1 MAYLD
6 TILSAAMQGPSDDDK
21 DTLRR
26 LSRIAGSSNYNPT
39 PDIAAQGPQNY
50 STPLSATEEPA
61 FQNWLK
67 TNQVPFKDEPQADYD
82 MRGFY
87 KAAQFGDPRATQ
99 SLNAGDQQMHFPD
112 TWKTPYH
119 TGFSN
124 ESMYAPQSAPRWEGD
139 VLKTA
144 GGKVVSDERPS
155 QPQTPLGGYLGA
167 IGAGTQSIQSAASKE
182 EALPARNIPERSYPP
197 AEGTG
202 YQGFEVPAA
211 SPIAQR
217 LAGIGEQEAALRYP
231 GVDDISKKR
240 RFLADLAGVAT
251 GIMTKNPM
259 AGIQMAE
266 GIKTQKFHQAL
277 SDLERQREALTP
289 TLTEEQKR
297 TTEAANIYKAERT
310 ADIGQQRADTGAG
323 TLAEKVISDRRR
335 ADQLARNEDDINA
348 HRAINENIATGKLL
362 LTGTIAEN
370 RDKLARELEKE
381 REIAAQKRTET
392 MASAIS
398 GRTEATKEP
407 SQDEKDAAENAYKIM
422 SATDDPDVK
431 ERAASAISQKARDY
445 LGAQHEDA
453 FNYKKLPVAS
463 EQSLKGSR
471 NTLDLIPE
479 IVDVITKHPNAIG
492 VALGRM
498 NGIKGKIGTQDE
510 NTSYLE
516 GLLNQLLI
524 SEASVPGARIL
535 KVVMDTIK
543 EHGSAGLAQE
553 LPQFMGKLKAMEFAA
568 KTNHRN
574 ITGKDYVRPSTEP
587 DLKMRIIGPVPK

>member
-6 TILSAAMQGPSDDDK
+6 TILSAAMQGPSDEDK

-39 PDIAAQGPQNY
+39 SDIAAQGPQNY

-67 TNQVPFKDEPQADYD
+67 TNQVPYKDEPRADYD

-87 KAAQFGDPRATQ
+87 KAAQFGDPRASQ

-124 ESMYAPQSAPRWEGD
+124 ESMYAPQSAPRWEED
-139 VLKTA
+139 VLKSA

-167 IGAGTQSIQSAASKE
+167 IGAGTQPIQSTASKE
-182 EALPARNIPERSYPP
+182 EALPARNIPDRSYPP

-277 SDLERQREALTP
+277 ADLERQRAALTP

-297 TTEAANIYKAERT
+297 TSEAANIYKAERT

-323 TLAEKVISDRRR
+323 TLAEKVISDRRH
-335 ADQLARNEDDINA
+335 AEQLARNEDDINA

-362 LTGTIAEN
+362 LTGTIAEK
-370 RDKLARELEKE
+370 RDQLARELEKE

-471 NTLDLIPE
+471 NTLGLIPE
-479 IVDVITKHPNAIG
+479 IRKVLKDHPNIIG
-492 VALGRM
+492 PALGRIAGM
-498 NGIKGKIGTQDE
+498 EGVVGVQDE

-516 GLLNQLLI
+516 GLLNQLQL

-535 KVVMDTIK
+535 KVVLDNIK
-543 EHGSAGLAQE
+543 AHGSAALAQE
-553 LPQFMGKLKAMEFAA
+553 LPQFEGKLKSMEFAA
-568 KTNHRN
+568 KLNHKN
-574 ITGKDYVRPSTEP
+574 ITGKDYQDPSEP
-587 DLKMRIIGPVPK
+587 PLKIRVIGPAPK